1 VTEAMTITLLL
12 ISLGLA
18 WLAIGQIVASSMAK
32 RGYDRTAWV
41 IVGALFGPVV
51 LVFAV
56 IELLTALPRRP
67 EVVDRGS
74 PGQGTVDVLIVVD
87 LSQQVGRTRL
97 SELDVTRHVRHST
110 VAAVLPRDGA
120 RLVEVAAVD
129 RLRAVA
135 SELRPAGDVA
145 LLFGLAR
152 EVVVDFATSNGVE
165 VVVLDAS
172 DTWLAARLRSVGI
185 TVLSTAG
192 AIARFGSRSR
202 GRRDLEGAPLPLR
215 ATG

>member
-12 ISLGLA
+12 IGLGLA
-18 WLAIGQIVASSMAK
+18 WFAIGQIVASSMAK

-41 IVGALFGPVV
+41 IVGVLFGPVV
-51 LVFAV
+51 PVFAV

-67 EVVDRGS
+67 KVVDRGS
-74 PGQGTVDVLIVVD
+74 PGQGTVDLLIIVD

-97 SELDVTRHVRHST
+97 SELDLTSHVRHST

-129 RLRAVA
+129 RLCAIA
-135 SELRPAGDVA
+135 SELRPTADVA

-152 EVVVDFATSNGVE
+152 EVVVDFATSNGFEAV
-165 VVVLDAS
+165 
-172 DTWLAARLRSVGI
+172 AARLRSVGI

-202 GRRDLEGAPLPLR
+202 ERRDLEGAPLPLR